1 MYPILLVNYCYLS
14 KLSCCFSCAILSAC
28 RIPCFKLVMCEC
40 FSLLSAQVI
49 ISCQDHMEE
58 IEIETLQFT
67 KNDYDAV
74 VTSLSQSQRRIVS
87 KVTDEFNKCDN
98 NFIVKFGYV

>member
-1 MYPILLVNYCYLS
+1 
-14 KLSCCFSCAILSAC
+14 
-28 RIPCFKLVMCEC
+28 
-40 FSLLSAQVI
+40 
-49 ISCQDHMEE
+49 MEE